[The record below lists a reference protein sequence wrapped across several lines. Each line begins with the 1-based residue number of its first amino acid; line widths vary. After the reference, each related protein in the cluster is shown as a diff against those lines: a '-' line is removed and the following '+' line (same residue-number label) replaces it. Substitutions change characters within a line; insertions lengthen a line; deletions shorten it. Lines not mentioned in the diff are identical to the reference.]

1 MKLERPL
8 AIAGLGAVSTAG
20 VGVEALLAGR
30 EIIPETVAAFA
41 SGTEHKV
48 FRVNYKHAQ
57 LVRWQNEP
65 RLRRTSPIALFM
77 LEAAREAL
85 GDGQHIDLQRL
96 GIVAAFGT
104 GAMIATRRFYEG
116 VIKSGPR
123 FASPNIFPETV
134 FNSPTSHVASVL
146 GVPGPCYSVLG
157 DESAWVNAV
166 GVAAIWLENGLVEHA
181 LVIGAEE
188 FDPIILDAYTKV
200 RWLRRGG
207 RFIPS
212 EGAGA
217 MLLRL
222 AQPSDQ
228 RRVLAVSEGHPYR
241 NPREARR
248 AASECLAEFPGENTV
263 YPSAQ
268 CNWFAP
274 IERELR
280 QTHGW
285 SAPPPLPYC
294 GDAFTASAAWNTV
307 RAASLASQAGGRL
320 LQPVWGLNEQCS
332 ALLFEAK

>member
-1 MKLERPL
+1 MD
-8 AIAGLGAVSTAG
+8 
-20 VGVEALLAGR
+20 ALLAGR
-30 EIIPETVAAFA
+30 EIVPETVAAFG
-41 SGTEHKV
+41 SGAPYKV
-48 FRVNYKHAQ
+48 FRVNHKHAD
-57 LVRWQNEP
+57 LARWQNEP
-65 RLRRTSPIALFM
+65 RLRRTSPITLFM
-77 LEAAREAL
+77 LEAAHQAL
-85 GDGQHIDLQRL
+85 GDDQRIDRQRL

-123 FASPNIFPETV
+123 FASPNVFPETV

-146 GVPGPCYSVLG
+146 GVAGPCYSILG

-166 GVAAIWLENGLVEHA
+166 GVAGTWLASGLVEHA

-188 FDPIILDAYTKV
+188 FDPIILDAYARV
-200 RWLRRGG
+200 RWVRRTG

-228 RRVLAVSEGHPYR
+228 RCVLAICEGHPYG

-248 AASECLAEFPGENTV
+248 AAAECLAEFPGEKRV
-263 YPSAQ
+263 HASAQ

-274 IERELR
+274 IEREL
-280 QTHGW
+280 QQAHGW
-285 SAPPPLPYC
+285 ITPPPLPYC

-307 RAASLASQAGGRL
+307 RAASLAGRSGSRL

-332 ALLFEAK
+332 ALLLGAK

>member
-1 MKLERPL
+1 M
-8 AIAGLGAVSTAG
+8 AIEGLGAVSVAG
-20 VGVEALLAGR
+20 VGVDALLAGR
-30 EIIPETVAAFA
+30 EIVPETVAAFGSAA
-41 SGTEHKV
+41 SYKV
-48 FRVNYKHAQ
+48 FRVNHKHPQ
-57 LVRWQNEP
+57 LARWQDEP
-65 RLRRTSPIALFM
+65 RLRRTSPITLFM
-77 LEAAREAL
+77 LEAANQAL
-85 GDGQHIDLQRL
+85 GDDQRVDRQRV

-166 GVAAIWLENGLVEHA
+166 GVAATWLVNGFVDHA

-188 FDPIILDAYTKV
+188 FDPIILDAYAKV
-200 RWLRRGG
+200 RWLRRGSC
-207 RFIPS
+207 FTPS

-222 AQPSDQ
+222 ARPSDEQ
-228 RRVLAVSEGHPYR
+228 RVLAVCEGHPYR
-241 NPREARR
+241 NPGQARR
-248 AASECLAEFPGENTV
+248 AAAACVAEFPGENSV
-263 YPSAQ
+263 YRSAQ
-268 CNWFAP
+268 ANWFAP
-274 IERELR
+274 IERELHNTR
-280 QTHGW
+280 RWT
-285 SAPPPLPYC
+285 APPALPYC

-307 RAASLASQAGGRL
+307 RAASLAGRSGRRL

-332 ALLFEAK
+332 ALLLGGK